1 MEIIAHRRNTVDELV
16 ATPTNHG
23 VEIDLRTHAGR
34 IILNHEPFEDG
45 EVFEEWLDSFR
56 HGTLILN
63 VKEDGLEESVLRS
76 LRERGIDR
84 FFFLDQPFPTIVK
97 CGRVGEH
104 RCAVRV
110 SEFES
115 VATALAMTGYAD
127 WVWVDC
133 FTRFPLVAREA
144 TDLVAAGFSLCV
156 VSPELQGRTDER
168 DLIEMRRLLA
178 ASGIAP
184 DAVCTKRADLW
195 SQPLP

>member
-16 ATPTNHG
+16 ATPIDHG
-23 VEIDLRTHAGR
+23 VEIDLRTHGGR
-34 IILNHEPFEDG
+34 IILNHEPFQDG
-45 EVFEEWLDSFR
+45 EVFGEWLDAFR

-63 VKEDGLEESVLRS
+63 VKEDGLEDAILH
-76 LRERGIDR
+76 LLADRGIER

-97 CGRVGEH
+97 CGRRGER

-115 VATALAMTGYAD
+115 VDTALAMAAYAG

-133 FTRFPLVAREA
+133 FTRFPLTTRQAAE
-144 TDLVAAGFSLCV
+144 LVDAGLSLCV
-156 VSPELQGRTDER
+156 VSPELQGRSDEQEII
-168 DLIEMRRLLA
+168 DMRRVLM
-178 ASGIAP
+178 ASGLAP

-195 SQPLP
+195 SQSLP